1 MTIGPN
7 AIWKFKDEES
17 GVGPHTFCFVSTL
30 SLWVPQNQSYALE
43 FGHQS
48 SRELPKFYSF
58 FFFYYENC
66 QILKVM

>member
-7 AIWKFKDEES
+7 TIWKFKDEES

-43 FGHQS
+43 IGRAH
-48 SRELPKFYSF
+48 
-58 FFFYYENC
+58 
-66 QILKVM
+66 V